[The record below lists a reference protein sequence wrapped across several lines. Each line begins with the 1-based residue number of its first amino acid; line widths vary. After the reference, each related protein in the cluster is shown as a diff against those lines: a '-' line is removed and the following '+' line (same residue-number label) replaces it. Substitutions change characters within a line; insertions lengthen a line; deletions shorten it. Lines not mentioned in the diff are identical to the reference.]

1 MIRKKNGFIT
11 FICSLVP
18 GAGEM
23 YLGFM
28 KEGLS
33 IMCLAYAMFVA
44 GTWMDASWLVCSISI
59 LWFYSLFNVHNKV
72 CLPDEE
78 FYLLEDDYLFRLER
92 ILPDEKLN
100 GKQTKIFGW
109 LLVLFG
115 IGTIWRSSIRN
126 LLAVLRTYV
135 SHDFAEVV
143 GNYLYNL
150 PQFVVAAVLIVSGIR
165 LILKKKSEFSA
176 DTDAAEQTETADGEK
191 KNGIF

>member
-1 MIRKKNGFIT
+1 M
-11 FICSLVP
+11 
-18 GAGEM
+18 
-23 YLGFM
+23 
-28 KEGLS
+28 
-33 IMCLAYAMFVA
+33 
-44 GTWMDASWLVCSISI
+44 
-59 LWFYSLFNVHNKV
+59 

-92 ILPDEKLN
+92 ILPEEKLN

-176 DTDAAEQTETADGEK
+176 DTDAAEQTETAGGEK